1 MAVSENDLELLETWL
16 DEALSP
22 READVLRQRVAVEP
36 ELSAALA
43 ELRSQRSLRAS
54 VWAALEPTDTAAQQM
69 NWRIRGALAERQTRR
84 ALSFGSWAIARI
96 GSVAAACVMLGFFAG
111 WMGHGGNQGMAP
123 IASQNTGPAVA
134 VNQPSDA
141 PPPGTPLYVPVRNAY
156 GQVVSFERFQN
167 TDQAKN
173 FMDNL
178 DQAHGNAVI
187 DQPDDNIKL
196 VSQEKF

>member
-1 MAVSENDLELLETWL
+1 MAVSETDLELLEIWL

-22 READVLRQRVAVEP
+22 READVLRQRVAAEP
-36 ELSAALA
+36 ELATALA

-54 VWAALEPTDTAAQQM
+54 VWAALEPTDAATQQM

-84 ALSFGSWAIARI
+84 SFGMGSWVTARV
-96 GSVAAACVMLGFFAG
+96 GSVAAACIMLGFFAG
-111 WMGHGGNQGMAP
+111 WMGHGGNHELSP
-123 IASQNTGPAVA
+123 TASQNTGPAVA
-134 VNQPSDA
+134 VNQPSDV

-156 GQVVSFERFQN
+156 GQVVSFQRFQS

-173 FMDNL
+173 FMDNM

-187 DQPDDNIKL
+187 DQPDDNVKL